1 MIFSADGLINQ
12 FLNFLGVSISTS
24 DGYYIAFVTVSAL
37 GLAVV
42 TLILTFIFK
51 FIVYI
56 RKG

>member
-1 MIFSADGLINQ
+1 MIFTADGLINQ

-24 DGYYIAFVTVSAL
+24 DGYYIAFVTASAL

>member
-1 MIFSADGLINQ
+1 MIFSPDGLINQ

>member
-1 MIFSADGLINQ
+1 MIFTADGLINQ
-12 FLNFLGVSISTS
+12 FLNFLGVSISNS

-37 GLAVV
+37 GLAVI
-42 TLILTFIFK
+42 TLIFTFIFK

>member
-1 MIFSADGLINQ
+1 MIFTADGLINQ
-12 FLNFLGVSISTS
+12 FLNFLGVSISNS

-37 GLAVV
+37 GLAVI